1 MFNKVILGGYM
12 VADVLMKY
20 TAQGTPVATLRV
32 AVNSGKN
39 KSGEKE
45 TLFIDSVVFG
55 KTAESRDKYL
65 KKGDPV
71 LIEGKLRE
79 RKWESEGEKKS
90 KMEILVESV
99 RFLPKK
105 RNDVNKEGESF
116 ADYDETPF

>member
-12 VADVLMKY
+12 VADVVMKY
-20 TAQGTPVATLRV
+20 TPQGTPVATLRV

-39 KSGEKE
+39 KSGVKE

-55 KTAESRDKYL
+55 KTAENCDKYL

-90 KMEILVESV
+90 KMEVLVEGV

-105 RNDVNKEGESF
+105 RNDTEKEGESF
-116 ADYDETPF
+116 AEYDETPF

>member
-1 MFNKVILGGYM
+1 MFNKVILCGYM
-12 VADVLMKY
+12 VSDVLMKY
-20 TAQGTPVATLRV
+20 TPQGTPVATLRL

-39 KSGEKE
+39 RNGEKE

-55 KTAESRDKYL
+55 KTAENCDKYL

-90 KMEILVESV
+90 KMEIFVENV

-105 RNDVNKEGESF
+105 RNDAEKEGESF

>member
-1 MFNKVILGGYM
+1 MFNKVILIGNM
-12 VADVLMKY
+12 VTDVVVKY
-20 TAQGTPVATLRV
+20 TPQGTAVATLRL
-32 AVNSGKN
+32 AANSGRN

-55 KTAESRDKYL
+55 KTAENCDKYL
-65 KKGDPV
+65 NKGDLV

-90 KMEILVESV
+90 KMEIFVESV

-105 RNDVNKEGESF
+105 KSDAGKEGESF

>member
-1 MFNKVILGGYM
+1 MFNRVILIGNM
-12 VADVLMKY
+12 VADVVVKY
-20 TAQGTPVATLRV
+20 TPQGTPVATLRL

-45 TLFIDSVVFG
+45 TLFIDCVVFG
-55 KTAESRDKYL
+55 KTAENCDKYL

-79 RKWESEGEKKS
+79 RKWESEGAKKS
-90 KMEILVESV
+90 KMEIFVESV

-105 RNDVNKEGESF
+105 RNDSDREADTF
-116 ADYDETPF
+116 ADYEQTPF

>member
-1 MFNKVILGGYM
+1 MFNKVILCGYM
-12 VADVLMKY
+12 VTDVLMKY
-20 TAQGTPVATLRV
+20 TPQGTPVATLRV

-55 KTAESRDKYL
+55 KTAENCDKYL

-79 RKWESEGEKKS
+79 RKWDSGGEKKS
-90 KMEILVESV
+90 KMEILVEGV

-105 RNDVNKEGESF
+105 RNDTDREAETF
-116 ADYDETPF
+116 ADYEQTPF

>member
-1 MFNKVILGGYM
+1 MFNKIILIGNM
-12 VADVLMKY
+12 VADIVMKY
-20 TAQGTPVATLRV
+20 TPQGTPVATLRL

-55 KTAESRDKYL
+55 KTAENCDKYL

-79 RKWESEGEKKS
+79 RKWESEGAKKS
-90 KMEILVESV
+90 KMEIFVENV

-105 RNDVNKEGESF
+105 RNGGEKEGEHF